1 MMERWNYTL
10 KNGKSVVI
18 RQPTLDDESAYIDY
32 ISLIFQDD
40 QFFLTTYEE
49 SQAFRTPEKARDR
62 ITKSQDSS
70 QGILLM
76 AWDGNK
82 AISMA
87 DLTRGI
93 KKRNQH
99 IGSLGISIL
108 PEYRNL
114 GLGTAMMQFVIEW
127 AYKDTLLEKLILDVY
142 SDNLPAI
149 RLYQKLDF
157 QEEGRQCRE
166 IKNADGSYKDLSRM
180 YRFLK

>member
-1 MMERWNYTL
+1 MQNQREYTL

-40 QFFLTTYEE
+40 QFFLTTHEE
-49 SQAFRTPEKARDR
+49 SQAFRTPEKVRER
-62 ITKSQDSS
+62 ITKSQDPS

-93 KKRNQH
+93 KKRNGH
-99 IGSLGISIL
+99 VGSLGISIL
-108 PEYRNL
+108 PEYRGL
-114 GLGTAMMQFVIEW
+114 GLGTAIIEHLIEW
-127 AYKDTLLEKLILDVY
+127 AQKDALLEKLTLSVY
-142 SDNLPAI
+142 TDNLPAI
-149 RLYQKLDF
+149 KLYQKLDF
-157 QEEGRQCRE
+157 QEEGRQKRE
-166 IKNADGSYKDLSRM
+166 MKNADGSYKDLILMSK
-180 YRFLK
+180 FVK